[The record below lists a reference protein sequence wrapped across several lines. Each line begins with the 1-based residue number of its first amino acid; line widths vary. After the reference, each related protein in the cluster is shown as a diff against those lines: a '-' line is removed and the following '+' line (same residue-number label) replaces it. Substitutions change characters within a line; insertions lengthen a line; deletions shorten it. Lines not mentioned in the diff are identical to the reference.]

1 MPIYEYRCRD
11 CEKQFQHLILK
22 RDEESGLECP
32 HCGGRKLKRLLSQ
45 VAYHT
50 SEQQRLNNFDPVARR
65 SDSFYRDT
73 RNIGLHAKKRAQRMG
88 VDLGSGFEEKLEK
101 LRTDPGSVIKD
112 SE

>member
-22 RDEESGLECP
+22 MDEETGLECP
-32 HCGGRKLKRLLSQ
+32 NCGGRELKRLISQ
-45 VAYHT
+45 VAYHA
-50 SEQQRLNNFDPVARR
+50 SEQQRLNDFDPAARR
-65 SDSFYRDT
+65 PDSFYRDT